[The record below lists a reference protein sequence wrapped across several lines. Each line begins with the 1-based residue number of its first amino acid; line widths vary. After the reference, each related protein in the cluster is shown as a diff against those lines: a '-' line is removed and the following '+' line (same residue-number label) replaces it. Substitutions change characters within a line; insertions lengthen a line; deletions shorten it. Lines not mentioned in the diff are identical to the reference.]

1 MLKQNKTPQ
10 MFFLNILGGGI
21 NPVIS
26 FGLFITD
33 NASIISQRQV
43 TV

>member
-10 MFFLNILGGGI
+10 MFLSILGGGI

-33 NASIISQRQV
+33 NASITSQRQV